1 MNIEKLTNQ
10 LQKAVSEAQSI
21 AVGRDHSEVEPIH
34 ILLALLNQEGSSASS
49 VLKKAGF
56 SIGDIKNELEER
68 LEKLPKLN
76 KPSGEIIISKNLVK
90 ILNLADRAA
99 QKKNDKFISS
109 EVFLEALIDE
119 KGQITDVLSNTGSL
133 DACL

>member
-10 LQKAVSEAQSI
+10 LQKAVSEAQSV

-34 ILLALLNQEGSSASS
+34 ILVALLNQEDSSACS
-49 VLKKAGF
+49 VLKKAAF

-76 KPSGEIIISKNLVK
+76 KPSGEMEIGVSALSVK
-90 ILNLADRAA
+90 DAKGLNLR
-99 QKKNDKFISS
+99 FLVSS
-109 EVFLEALIDE
+109 ARMNSSC
-119 KGQITDVLSNTGSL
+119 GNS
-133 DACL
+133 

>member
-10 LQKAVSEAQSI
+10 LQKAVSEAQSV

-34 ILLALLNQEGSSASS
+34 ILVALLNQEDSSACS
-49 VLKKAGF
+49 VLKKAAF

-90 ILNLADRAA
+90 VLNLADRAA
-99 QKKNDKFISS
+99 QKK
-109 EVFLEALIDE
+109 E
-119 KGQITDVLSNTGSL
+119 
-133 DACL
+133 